1 MRHIVIASH
10 GTLADSLV
18 ETAAVVCGKEMV
30 TGIQTFLMKEDT
42 NPEDFLEAVC
52 NMVSFDPNG
61 EYFIM
66 VDLFAASPC
75 TTTVRALRDVEYRM
89 VTGVNLGM
97 LLEVLL
103 NKALPLNELEEKAIQ
118 AGKEGVK
125 SFYIK

>member
-1 MRHIVIASH
+1 MRHIIIASH

-30 TGIQTFLMKEDT
+30 SEIKTFLMKEDT
-42 NPEDFLEAVC
+42 NPEDFLDDVQ
-52 NMVSFDPNG
+52 NLVDSDRGG
-61 EYFIM
+61 EFFIM

-75 TTTVRALRDVEYRM
+75 TTTVRAMRDVEYRL

-103 NKALPLNELEEKAIQ
+103 NKDLPLIELEEKAIQ

-125 SFYIK
+125 TFYIK